1 MTQPA
6 PTGLRRVV
14 SKLPRTTSRG
24 VRGLAIAS
32 LVSQIMIV
40 VTGGAVRLTASGLGC
55 PEWPRCT
62 PTSIVNT
69 PEMGI
74 HGVIEFGN
82 RLLTFVLTAIAI
94 AMVVSLW
101 NLRKERKD
109 LFRLAI
115 ALAAGIPAQAILG
128 GITVLTQL
136 NPWVVGWHFIVSMV
150 LIVLATVLV
159 NRTRLDTGQAT
170 SSAPPLGSRL
180 LRQILAAAAVLTAI
194 TVFLGVVVTGS
205 GPHAGDAGAARNNLD
220 PDLMTR
226 IHAAPVYLLVLTVAV
241 AVVLV
246 YRSSVAPRLK
256 KSVVLLAAV
265 VLAQGAVGD
274 AQHFLHLPVALV
286 ALHMLGASVLTA
298 AMANALYLAVNR
310 QDGAAAYPAD
320 AGYPV
325 APSTTDLPAAVRDGR

>member
-1 MTQPA
+1 MTQTA
-6 PTGLRRVV
+6 PTGWRRFTAN
-14 SKLPRTTSRG
+14 LPHTTSRL
-24 VRGLAIAS
+24 VRGLAVAS

-62 PTSIVNT
+62 STSIVNT

-136 NPWVVGWHFIVSMV
+136 NPWVVGWHFVVSMV

-159 NRTRLDTGQAT
+159 NRVRLTTAQAAG
-170 SSAPPLGSRL
+170 SAAPSGSRL
-180 LRQILAAAAVLTAI
+180 LRQILTAAAVLTA
-194 TVFLGVVVTGS
+194 VAVLLGVIVTGS

-226 IHAAPVYLLVLTVAV
+226 IHAAPVYLLVLTVVV
-241 AVVLV
+241 ALVLAH
-246 YRSSVAPRLK
+246 RGSVAPRLK
-256 KSVVLLAAV
+256 KSILLLAAV
-265 VLAQGAVGD
+265 VLAQGAVGYL
-274 AQHFLHLPVALV
+274 QHFLHLPVALV
-286 ALHMLGASVLTA
+286 ALHMLGASALTA
-298 AMANALYLAVNR
+298 AMANALYLASNR
-310 QDGAAAYPAD
+310 QDRVSPDLDERGTTAEQAY
-320 AGYPV
+320 
-325 APSTTDLPAAVRDGR
+325 LKDGR

>member
-1 MTQPA
+1 MTHPA
-6 PTGLRRVV
+6 PTGWSRVTA
-14 SKLPRTTSRG
+14 KLPRTTSRL
-24 VRGLAIAS
+24 VRRLALAS
-32 LVSQIMIV
+32 LISQIMIV

-62 PTSIVNT
+62 ATSIVNT

-150 LIVLATVLV
+150 LIVLATVLL
-159 NRTRLDTGQAT
+159 NRVRLSTAQAA
-170 SSAPPLGSRL
+170 SSASPLGSRL
-180 LRQILAAAAVLTAI
+180 LRQILTAAAALTAI
-194 TVFLGVVVTGS
+194 TVFLGVIVTGS

-241 AVVLV
+241 ALVLV
-246 YRSSVAPRLK
+246 YRESSAPRLR
-256 KSVVLLAAV
+256 KSVELLAAV
-265 VLAQGAVGD
+265 VLAQGAVGYL
-274 AQHFLHLPVALV
+274 QHFLHLPVALV

-298 AMANALYLAVNR
+298 AMANSLYLAVSRKERATLTTNSA
-310 QDGAAAYPAD
+310 GAGSAGAGVAPAD
-320 AGYPV
+320 
-325 APSTTDLPAAVRDGR
+325 LRDAR